1 MNREKQTPR
10 QARFNGMRECLF
22 EPSILCEGVTFAGID
37 ALEPRVL
44 KIWAD
49 LNRTVVEP
57 STAAEAATE
66 FASIADAA
74 PGTLAG

>member
-1 MNREKQTPR
+1 MGTTPSPQCTNSNQDLDGQR
-10 QARFNGMRECLF
+10 L
-22 EPSILCEGVTFAGID
+22 TFAGLN
-37 ALEPRVL
+37 ALEPCVL

-74 PGTLAG
+74 PGTPAG